1 MNKIFTKIPHSPGV
15 YYFFNKNKDLIYIGK
30 ATSLKS
36 RVRSYFHGQKTFR
49 PIEELIEQVH
59 DIKWQT
65 ADSVLEAIILEALE
79 IKKHQPK
86 YNVIGKDDKSWNYLV
101 LTKEDYPQLQ
111 TIRMH
116 DWQQLS
122 VAEQKKRFAKAFG
135 PFPQL
140 RTTEIL
146 KILRRLFHYSTCKP
160 NIGRPCL
167 YYQMRQCDGVCTG
180 EISSLEYQRRIIKP
194 LTLFL
199 SGRKKQ
205 VISDLN
211 KLMKEKS
218 KNNFFE
224 EAGQLRD
231 QINNL
236 KKIHD
241 LSLID
246 KSFFDNVGSGLLAL
260 LRGRSGSKTTKMI
273 RIEGY
278 DISNLG
284 TTNIVGSMVV
294 FDQNGPI
301 KKDYRKFKVRNF
313 NKPSDVDALAQVVE
327 RRLKHLEW
335 PLPDYFLIDGGKPQI
350 NKIIALLKEKNVDRP
365 VIGIAKGIKRKKN
378 EFHVSTRTIQHFI
391 EKNKTLLIQV
401 RDEAHRF
408 AINYQK
414 QTRKIKKD

>member
-1 MNKIFTKIPHSPGV
+1 MQAILKKIPSKPGV
-15 YYFFNKNKDLIYIGK
+15 YYFLNQTKDIIYIGK

-59 DIKWQT
+59 DIKWRT
-65 ADSVLEAIILEALE
+65 TESVLEAIILEALE

-86 YNVIGKDDKSWNYLV
+86 YNVIGKDDKSWNFLV
-101 LTKEDYPQLQ
+101 LTKENYPQLQ
-111 TIRMH
+111 TIRLH
-116 DWQQLS
+116 DLNQLPKPD
-122 VAEQKKRFAKAFG
+122 QKKRFLKIFE

-140 RTTEIL
+140 KTAETL

-160 NIGRPCL
+160 NCGRPCL
-167 YYQMRQCDGVCTG
+167 YYQMGQCEGVCTG
-180 EISSLEYQRRIIKP
+180 EISSLEYQRRVIKP

-205 VISDLN
+205 VISDLT

-246 KSFFDNVGSGLLAL
+246 KSFFNNVGSSLS
-260 LRGRSGSKTTKMI
+260 RTTKMI

-284 TTNIVGSMVV
+284 ATNIVGSMVV

-313 NKPSDVDALAQVVE
+313 DKPSDVDALAQVIE
-327 RRLKHLEW
+327 RRLKHHEW

-350 NKIIALLKEKNVDRP
+350 NKIIALLKEKNIDRP
-365 VIGIAKGIKRKKN
+365 VIGIAKGTKRKKN
-378 EFHVSTRTIQHFI
+378 EFHVSTKKIQPFI
-391 EKNKTLLIQV
+391 EKNKNLLIQV

-408 AINYQK
+408 AINYQR
-414 QTRKIKKD
+414 QTRKIKKA

>member
-1 MNKIFTKIPHSPGV
+1 MQAILQKIPSKPGV
-15 YYFFNKNKDLIYIGK
+15 YYFLNQTKDIIYIGK

-36 RVRSYFHGQKTFR
+36 RVRSYFQGQKTFR

-59 DIKWQT
+59 DIKWRVT
-65 ADSVLEAIILEALE
+65 ESVLEAIILEALE

-86 YNVIGKDDKSWNYLV
+86 YNVIGKDDKSWNFLV
-101 LTKEDYPQLQ
+101 LTKESYPQLQ
-111 TIRMH
+111 TIRLH
-116 DWQQLS
+116 DLNQLS
-122 VAEQKKRFAKAFG
+122 KPDQKKRFLKIFG

-140 RTTEIL
+140 KTAETL

-160 NIGRPCL
+160 NSDHPCL
-167 YYQMRQCDGVCTG
+167 YYQMGQCEGVCTG
-180 EISSLEYQRRIIKP
+180 EISTIDYKNQVIKP
-194 LTLFL
+194 LILFL
-199 SGRKKQ
+199 SGQKKQ
-205 VISDLN
+205 VINDLT

-246 KSFFDNVGSGLLAL
+246 KSFFDNVSSSTS
-260 LRGRSGSKTTKMI
+260 RTTKII

-278 DISNLG
+278 DISNLSA
-284 TTNIVGSMVV
+284 TNIVGSMVV
-294 FDQNGPI
+294 FDQNGPR
-301 KKDYRKFKVRNF
+301 KKDYRKFKVRDF
-313 NKPSDVDALAQVVE
+313 QKPSDVGALAQVID
-327 RRLKHLEW
+327 RRLKHHEW

-350 NKIIALLKEKNVDRP
+350 NKIISLLKEKNINRP

-378 EFHVSTRTIQHFI
+378 EFHVSTRKVQSFI
-391 EKNKTLLIQV
+391 EKNKTLFIQV

>member
-1 MNKIFTKIPHSPGV
+1 MQAILQKIPSKPGV
-15 YYFFNKNKDLIYIGK
+15 YYFLNQTKDIIYIGK

-36 RVRSYFHGQKTFR
+36 RVRSYFQGQKTFR

-59 DIKWQT
+59 DIKWRVT
-65 ADSVLEAIILEALE
+65 ESVLEAIILEALE

-86 YNVIGKDDKSWNYLV
+86 YNVIGKDDKSWNFLV
-101 LTKEDYPQLQ
+101 LTKESYPQLQ
-111 TIRMH
+111 TIRLH
-116 DWQQLS
+116 DLNQLS
-122 VAEQKKRFAKAFG
+122 KPDQKKRFLKIFG

-140 RTTEIL
+140 KTAETL

-160 NIGRPCL
+160 NSDHPCL
-167 YYQMRQCDGVCTG
+167 YYQMGQCEGVCTG
-180 EISSLEYQRRIIKP
+180 EISTIDYKNQVIKP
-194 LTLFL
+194 LILFL
-199 SGRKKQ
+199 SGQKKQ
-205 VISDLN
+205 VINDLT

-246 KSFFDNVGSGLLAL
+246 KSFFDNVSSSTS
-260 LRGRSGSKTTKMI
+260 RTTKII

-278 DISNLG
+278 DISNLSA
-284 TTNIVGSMVV
+284 TNIVGSMVV
-294 FDQNGPI
+294 FDQNGPR
-301 KKDYRKFKVRNF
+301 KKDYRKFKVRDF
-313 NKPSDVDALAQVVE
+313 QKPSDVGALAQVID
-327 RRLKHLEW
+327 RRLKHHEW

-350 NKIIALLKEKNVDRP
+350 NKIISLLKEKNINRP

-378 EFHVSTRTIQHFI
+378 EFHVSTRKVRSFI
-391 EKNKTLLIQV
+391 EKNKTLFIQV